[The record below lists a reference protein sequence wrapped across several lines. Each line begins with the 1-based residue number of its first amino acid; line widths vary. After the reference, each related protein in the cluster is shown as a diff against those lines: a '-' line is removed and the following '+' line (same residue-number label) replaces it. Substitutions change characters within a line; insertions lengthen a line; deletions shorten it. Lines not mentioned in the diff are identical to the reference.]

1 MGGFGKSPDLLHS
14 RDSEAAIVLG
24 GMFREQSPG
33 AGPLSMSHTSLLC
46 ARPPPRAPP
55 GLHQLGLLSI
65 FLGLPG
71 QVVKG

>member
-1 MGGFGKSPDLLHS
+1 MSGFGKSPDLLHS
-14 RDSEAAIVLG
+14 PDSEAAIVLG
-24 GMFREQSPG
+24 GMFREQPPG

-46 ARPPPRAPP
+46 AHPPRAPP